1 MIGHDRANVILK
13 KLSCHQAL
21 SASGGSQVQFARS
34 APRVARALQ
43 IVRNSVP
50 HRPGPNSHSETGPGS
65 CRWLC
70 RAAPRIIPMS
80 GLKAYCT
87 DLRDRSPM
95 RTVRSPIRCSSSLMI
110 SGLGVKASTVI
121 VSLVLFRRLNNI
133 MTKMP
138 LYTSLG
144 RSSCPLNTSSFP
156 APSLLSEPCMPLYSP
171 HVRVEC
177 SGVSTNQSHI
187 VSQLN
192 SSKLVNIDQAAI
204 GLGGHNLTP
213 R

>member
-1 MIGHDRANVILK
+1 MFRMIGHDRILK

-50 HRPGPNSHSETGPGS
+50 HRPGSNSHSETGPGS

-110 SGLGVKASTVI
+110 SGRGVKASTVI
-121 VSLVLFRRLNNI
+121 VSLAAFGRFSNI
-133 MTKMP
+133 VTKMP
-138 LYTSLG
+138 LYAFLG

-156 APSLLSEPCMPLYSP
+156 CTLAFERTVYAAVLASS
-171 HVRVEC
+171 
-177 SGVSTNQSHI
+177 QSRMFRC
-187 VSQLN
+187 L
-192 SSKLVNIDQAAI
+192 DQPESCRLPTEFI
-204 GLGGHNLTP
+204 ETGQY
-213 R
+213 